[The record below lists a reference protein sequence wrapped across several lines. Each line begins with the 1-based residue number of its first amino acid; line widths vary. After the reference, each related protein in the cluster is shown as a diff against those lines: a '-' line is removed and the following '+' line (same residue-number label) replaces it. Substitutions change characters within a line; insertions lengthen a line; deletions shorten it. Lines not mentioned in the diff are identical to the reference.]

1 MRHAAT
7 VAISTITESSLPA
20 IVKSYLCQAV
30 DDANHGHTSTA
41 NWIPVRAT
49 SGASARRAWRRKL
62 SASLRTSTYTQS
74 REGVARERHNR
85 NPDRPA
91 D

>member
-20 IVKSYLCQAV
+20 IVKSYMCQAV

-41 NWIPVRAT
+41 NWIPVRCYVGRFGLPRMAAQVERIIEDIDL
-49 SGASARRAWRRKL
+49 GAIARGGGA
-62 SASLRTSTYTQS
+62 
-74 REGVARERHNR
+74 
-85 NPDRPA
+85 
-91 D
+91 